1 VTKFNRSDCRHKL
14 RIIAK
19 SLDKIG
25 VEINE
30 MISIRDDK
38 THILETF
45 EKLQNTVDL
54 VIITGGLGLQK
65 MILLK
70 KHFVI
75 ILMMSSLLMKS
86 GAPCN

>member
-1 VTKFNRSDCRHKL
+1 LSTQTQDLCQ
-14 RIIAK
+14 IA
-19 SLDKIG
+19 KIG

-54 VIITGGLGLQK
+54 LYYRRFRAYKDDIT
-65 MILLK
+65 K

-75 ILMMSSLLMKS
+75 ILMMSSLLMKKWS
-86 GAPCN
+86 AM

>member
-1 VTKFNRSDCRHKL
+1 VFAWTLYYRDKEVVRVSLCVFNCLVDTQL
-14 RIIAK
+14 RVCCQ

-45 EKLQNTVDL
+45 EKL
-54 VIITGGLGLQK
+54 
-65 MILLK
+65 
-70 KHFVI
+70 KH
-75 ILMMSSLLMKS
+75 
-86 GAPCN
+86 G